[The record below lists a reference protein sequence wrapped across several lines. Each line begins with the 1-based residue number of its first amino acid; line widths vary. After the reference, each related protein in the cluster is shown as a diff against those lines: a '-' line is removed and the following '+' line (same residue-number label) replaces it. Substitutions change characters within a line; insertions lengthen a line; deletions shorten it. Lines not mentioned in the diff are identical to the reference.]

1 MADIDTQIRAW
12 LKDTVKPEVKT
23 LLAGEVGEYVFPN
36 GERYPAIWLDID
48 GEQAEP
54 DGLGVEGLEVV
65 IGRGP
70 DTLGAGTLDGQG
82 YNAIVTITLK
92 QWDIEKT
99 SLAAM
104 LKLQSMEQL
113 ITSSIRTPRSTKL
126 DNIDASIITIQR
138 FYSVCAPAY
147 L

>member
-23 LLAGEVGEYVFPN
+23 LLDGEIGEYVFPN
-36 GERYPAIWLDID
+36 GERHPAIWLDID

-54 DGLGVEGLEVV
+54 DGFGVEGLEVV
-65 IGRGP
+65 ISRGP

-82 YNAIVTITLK
+82 YNAVVTITLK
-92 QWDIEKT
+92 QWDTSKT
-99 SLAAM
+99 SYAAM
-104 LKLQSMEQL
+104 LKLQSMGQL
-113 ITSSIRTPRSTKL
+113 ITSTVRTPRSTRL
-126 DNIDASIITIQR
+126 NNIDASVITIQKP
-138 FYSVCAPAY
+138 YLICSPAF